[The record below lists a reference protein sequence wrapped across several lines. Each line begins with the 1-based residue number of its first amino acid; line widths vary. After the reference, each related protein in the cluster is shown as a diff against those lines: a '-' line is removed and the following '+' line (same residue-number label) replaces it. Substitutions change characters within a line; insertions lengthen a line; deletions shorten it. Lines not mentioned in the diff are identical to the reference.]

1 MQYISVRRAEENRK
15 LKSNDVSWYSA
26 CLSFSFLCNFFQ
38 SLFDL
43 CVTCIQQFLYKI
55 IICCGL
61 RTCLRLI

>member
-43 CVTCIQQFLYKI
+43 CVTCTTIFVQNHYLLWSQNLS
-55 IICCGL
+55 
-61 RTCLRLI
+61 